1 MTENKETKQ
10 QQGETEQKEQPAQPT
25 VENNSYVLVDYTIKV
40 KDTGEVVDTT
50 LEEEAKKAG
59 IFDASRVYEP
69 RLVVPGKGIL
79 LQAIEEQLIGMTE
92 SSSKTFE
99 IPPERAFGHRDASKI
114 KTIPLRKF
122 KDLDTPLTVG
132 ARVVV
137 DGKEGIV
144 RTIGSGRVQVDFN
157 PYLAGKTL
165 ECSITVKK
173 IITDEMEKIQAIVHN
188 RIPDV
193 DIQKFEIK
201 MEKPTVNIKIPEEA
215 FLLPALQINKRVIAR
230 EVKEAVEG
238 VEKIIFCE
246 EYS

>member
-1 MTENKETKQ
+1 MTENEEAKQ
-10 QQGETEQKEQPAQPT
+10 QREEAQQQLT
-25 VENNSYVLVDYTIKV
+25 VQNSSYILVDYTIKV

-50 LEEEAKKAG
+50 IEEEAKKAG
-59 IFDASRVYEP
+59 IFDASRVYKS
-69 RLVVPGKGIL
+69 RLVVPGKGML

-165 ECSITVKK
+165 ECNITVKR
-173 IITDEMEKIQAIVHN
+173 IITDELEKIKAIVHN

-201 MEKPTVNIKIPEEA
+201 MEKPVVNVKIPEDA

-230 EVKEAVEG
+230 EIKEAVEG
-238 VEKIIFCE
+238 IEKIIFCE
-246 EYS
+246 EYA

>member
-1 MTENKETKQ
+1 MTENEEAKQ
-10 QQGETEQKEQPAQPT
+10 QREEAQQQLT
-25 VENNSYVLVDYTIKV
+25 VQNSSYILVDYTIKV

-50 LEEEAKKAG
+50 IEEEAKKAG
-59 IFDASRVYEP
+59 IFDASRVYES
-69 RLVVPGKGIL
+69 RLVVPGKGML

-165 ECSITVKK
+165 ECNITVKR
-173 IITDEMEKIQAIVHN
+173 IITDELEKIKAIVHN

-201 MEKPTVNIKIPEEA
+201 MEKPVVNVKIPEDA

-230 EVKEAVEG
+230 EIKEAVEG
-238 VEKIIFCE
+238 IEKIIFCE
-246 EYS
+246 EYA

>member
-1 MTENKETKQ
+1 MTENEEAKQ
-10 QQGETEQKEQPAQPT
+10 QREEAQQQLT
-25 VENNSYVLVDYTIKV
+25 VQNSSYILVDYTIKV

-50 LEEEAKKAG
+50 IEEEAKKAG

-69 RLVVPGKGIL
+69 RLVVPGKGML

-165 ECSITVKK
+165 ECNITVKR
-173 IITDEMEKIQAIVHN
+173 IITDELEKIKAIVHN

-201 MEKPTVNIKIPEEA
+201 MEKPVVNVKIPEDA

-230 EVKEAVEG
+230 EIKEAVEG
-238 VEKIIFCE
+238 IEKIIFCE
-246 EYS
+246 EYA

>member
-1 MTENKETKQ
+1 MTEKEETKQ
-10 QQGETEQKEQPAQPT
+10 QQEGNETTPQQLT
-25 VENNSYVLVDYTIKV
+25 VENNSHVLVDYTIKI

-69 RLVVPGKGIL
+69 RLVVPGKGML
-79 LQAIEEQLIGMTE
+79 LQAIEEQLVGMAE
-92 SSSKTFE
+92 SSSKTFD
-99 IPPERAFGHRDASKI
+99 IPPEKAFGHRDASKI

-132 ARVVV
+132 ARVVI

-157 PYLAGKTL
+157 HYLAGKTL
-165 ECSITVKK
+165 ECSITVRK
-173 IITDEMEKIQAIVHN
+173 IITDELEKIKAIIHN

-193 DIQKFEIK
+193 EIQKFEIK
-201 MEKPTVNIKIPEEA
+201 LEKPTVSIKLPEDA

-230 EVKEAVEG
+230 EVKEAVEN

-246 EYS
+246 EYA